1 MWIFGRQRHPNAELL
16 SEFVDRRLTS
26 TGQQRVSRH
35 VESCASCRGEL
46 DSLRATI
53 SALGALPEFTLP
65 RSFTMP
71 APPPAMEPVRPS
83 LTFRAPTWAYAGAAS
98 VAGLALA
105 IMISA
110 DAVGALNPT
119 YRGTPQSF
127 QESIETFQSTTARE
141 TDSAAADPKAQPQI
155 AAAPE
160 AESMQPRQRAESADA
175 QAAPE
180 AALAAPASTALPQ
193 IAAAPEAA
201 LAAPASTTP
210 PQIAAAPPAESMQ
223 PLIRSKSTDGDA
235 GREVAAGAAASAKPD
250 VGAVADQAM
259 AAPPPGDAPPA
270 LTTSEPAAADEATS
284 STEARSAPEETSNT
298 RKATQKD
305 SSAPDLQSRPS
316 DQTVTQIP
324 EGEPG
329 SVVMLT
335 PERDRGTAVIWR
347 VLEGALGAVALLF
360 LVGLLLKLRA
370 SRQAV
375 PR

>member
-35 VESCASCRGEL
+35 VESCASCREEL

-71 APPPAMEPVRPS
+71 APPPAMAPVRPS

-119 YRGTPQSF
+119 YREVPQSF
-127 QESIETFQSTTARE
+127 QESIESFQSTTARE

-160 AESMQPRQRAESADA
+160 AESMQPRQRAESTDA

-180 AALAAPASTALPQ
+180 AALAATAPT
-193 IAAAPEAA
+193 AE
-201 LAAPASTTP
+201 

-223 PLIRSKSTDGDA
+223 PLIRAKSTDGDA
-235 GREVAAGAAASAKPD
+235 GPEVAAGAAASAKPD

-270 LTTSEPAAADEATS
+270 LTASEPAAADEATP
-284 STEARSAPEETSNT
+284 STEARSAPEKTANT
-298 RKATQKD
+298 RKAAQDDRSEPEPK
-305 SSAPDLQSRPS
+305 SQPP
-316 DQTVTQIP
+316 DQTVIQIP

-329 SVVMLT
+329 SVVVLT
-335 PERDRGTAVIWR
+335 LFEDRGTPVIWR
-347 VLEGALGAVALLF
+347 VLEGALGALALLF
-360 LVGLLLKLRA
+360 LIGLLLKLRA
-370 SRQAV
+370 SRQAG

>member
-35 VESCASCRGEL
+35 VESCASCREEL

-71 APPPAMEPVRPS
+71 APPPAMAPVRPS
-83 LTFRAPTWAYAGAAS
+83 LTLRAPTWAYAGAAS

-119 YRGTPQSF
+119 YRGVPQSF
-127 QESIETFQSTTARE
+127 QESIESFQSTTARE
-141 TDSAAADPKAQPQI
+141 TGSAAADPKAQPQI

-160 AESMQPRQRAESADA
+160 AESMQPRQKAESTDA

-180 AALAAPASTALPQ
+180 AALAATAPT
-193 IAAAPEAA
+193 AE
-201 LAAPASTTP
+201 

-223 PLIRSKSTDGDA
+223 PLIRAKSTDGDA
-235 GREVAAGAAASAKPD
+235 GPEVAAGAAASAKPD

-270 LTTSEPAAADEATS
+270 LTASEPAAADEATP
-284 STEARSAPEETSNT
+284 STEARSAPEKTITS
-298 RKATQKD
+298 RKAAQD
-305 SSAPDLQSRPS
+305 DRSAPEPESQPP
-316 DQTVTQIP
+316 DQTVIQIP

-329 SVVMLT
+329 SVVVLT
-335 PERDRGTAVIWR
+335 LFEDRGTPVIWR
-347 VLEGALGAVALLF
+347 VLEGALGALALLF
-360 LVGLLLKLRA
+360 LIGLLLKLRA